1 MNELKTE
8 VGFPSSGSV
17 AKVFPKDILHLQHRV
32 SYEGERL
39 SLPLPTHLGET
50 NFKER
55 SKMCS
60 MLVASGCNVPDRTSL
75 KTVELLDA
83 LGVFS
88 HQKCVLIGSHAFS
101 AIGNSLGVTW
111 DANTSE
117 TKDID
122 LGRMLKLA
130 GSQPIKV
137 SERLLKIGFR
147 AIPQLN
153 HKHMPTN
160 FKHKNGMKID
170 FLTPL
175 IGNPGQK
182 PSRLSGTDVFAEP
195 LRFLDY
201 LIKDP
206 QQAAVITRNGVLVYV
221 PQAVRYALHKC
232 IIYQYRRDLDKKEK
246 DLLQAEAL
254 LLVLEDTMPHLI
266 KAAWDDLQWQD
277 KAMVGIS
284 EFKDTELVGRLKAI
298 LAA

>member
-1 MNELKTE
+1 
-8 VGFPSSGSV
+8 
-17 AKVFPKDILHLQHRV
+17 
-32 SYEGERL
+32 
-39 SLPLPTHLGET
+39 
-50 NFKER
+50 
-55 SKMCS
+55 MCS
-60 MLVASGCNVPDRTSL
+60 MLAASGCNMPDRTSL
-75 KTVELLDA
+75 KTIELLDA
-83 LGVFS
+83 LGIFS
-88 HQKCVLIGSHAFS
+88 QQQCVLVGSHAFS
-101 AIGNSLGVTW
+101 AIGNALGVTW

-137 SERLLKIGFR
+137 AERLLKIGFR

-153 HKHMPTN
+153 HKHTPTN

-175 IGNPGQK
+175 IGKPGQK
-182 PSRLSGTDVFAEP
+182 PARLLGTDVFAEP

-221 PQAVRYALHKC
+221 PQAARYALHKC
-232 IIYQYRRDLDKKEK
+232 IIYQYRRDVDKQEK

-254 LLVLEDTMPHLI
+254 LMVLEDTMPHLI
-266 KAAWDDLQWQD
+266 KAAWDDLKWQD
-277 KAMVGIS
+277 KAMLGIS
-284 EFKDTELVGRLKAI
+284 AFKDKALKDRL
-298 LAA
+298 LSLLN